1 MKEISNYLIH
11 FIEQEFINKEKNIF
25 MNQSKTTEFQKL
37 FLENILQE
45 IRKAELEYTKINS
58 TLIKQEFPISINNI
72 NKSDDFSYIPQ
83 SIRNQIENTEIKSVS
98 YKFSLFEQQIQIYI
112 AIPSTIKN
120 GNRYFENCLY
130 RIYLWLFIIYPYRNN
145 SCSQT
150 LDIYLYL
157 LDIPKRMN
165 PNNHVILNQEMVNTA
180 FTFSCKRNNS
190 INIFREEEWFKVF
203 IHETMHSNCL
213 DFSDSLKLTEI
224 SKNRILNMFSIQT
237 RSTPLSSSE
246 FNRTIPL
253 KAPLF
258 SNPDVLLYETY
269 SELNAELINIIFFI
283 YFSTKKNDEN
293 YHKLCLKKF
302 KKYLIYESVF
312 SCFQSTKVLHYNK
325 VKYQDIHTK
334 KPNNYREQTNV
345 FVYYVLKSILLN
357 HIDDYFEWLFNKNK
371 GSLKFIKTEKQ
382 INSFVDLIQKNY
394 MNPSYLLKIENMEKW
409 FLKNNRN
416 RIENTT
422 LRMSL
427 LEFV

>member
-1 MKEISNYLIH
+1 MKEITNYLIH
-11 FIEQEFINKEKNIF
+11 FIEQEFLNKEKKIF
-25 MNQSKTTEFQKL
+25 MNQSKKSSPHSFQKL

-45 IRKAELEYTKINS
+45 IRKAELEYPKINS
-58 TLIKQEFPISINNI
+58 TLTKHEFPISRHNI
-72 NKSDDFSYIPQ
+72 NKSDDYSYIPQ
-83 SIRNQIENTEIKSVS
+83 SIRNQIENTEIKSVL

-120 GNRYFENCLY
+120 ENRYFESCLH

-150 LDIYLYL
+150 LNIYLYL
-157 LDIPKRMN
+157 LDISKKIN
-165 PNNHVILNQEMVNTA
+165 PNNHVILNQEMINTA
-180 FTFSCKRNNS
+180 FTFSCKKNNS

-203 IHETMHSNCL
+203 IHETMHSYCL

-237 RSTPLSSSE
+237 
-246 FNRTIPL
+246 
-253 KAPLF
+253 
-258 SNPDVLLYETY
+258 PDVLLYETY
-269 SELNAELINIIFFI
+269 SELNAELIHIIFFI

-293 YHKLCLKKF
+293 YHKICLKKF
-302 KKYLIYESVF
+302 NKYLIYESIF

-325 VKYQDIHTK
+325 IKYQDILTK
-334 KPNNYREQTNV
+334 TPNKYREQTNV
-345 FVYYVLKSILLN
+345 FVYYILKSILLN
-357 HIDDYFEWLFNKNK
+357 HNDDYFEWLFNKNK

-382 INSFVDLIQKNY
+382 INHFVDLIQKNY
-394 MNPSYLLKIENMEKW
+394 MNHSYLIKIGNIEKW

-416 RIENTT
+416 SIENMT

-427 LEFV
+427 FEFV